1 MATNQMEFIES
12 AGLSSLRLTD
22 VYERPGLIDQTL
34 QEHLDTQVRI
44 RKLGQRTLSPWL
56 KTVIWSL
63 RVYVLFMTVVVII
76 NIVQRV

>member
-1 MATNQMEFIES
+1 MATNQMEIIES
-12 AGLSSLRLTD
+12 AGLGSLRLTD

-34 QEHLDTQVRI
+34 QEHLDTRVRI